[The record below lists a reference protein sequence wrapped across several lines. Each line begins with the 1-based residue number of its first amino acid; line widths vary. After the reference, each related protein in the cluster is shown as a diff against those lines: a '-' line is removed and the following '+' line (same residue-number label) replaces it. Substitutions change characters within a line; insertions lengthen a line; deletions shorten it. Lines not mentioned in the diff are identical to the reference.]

1 MDHSAQAGYTGS
13 DYFNVFT
20 VSRPLRALF
29 FGFFFFL
36 SFNIISFLIKPWHI
50 VLWLLSFTRNKD
62 LSAMGCRQ
70 IG

>member
-29 FGFFFFL
+29 FGFFFFK
-36 SFNIISFLIKPWHI
+36 FQHHFFL
-50 VLWLLSFTRNKD
+50 D
-62 LSAMGCRQ
+62 
-70 IG
+70 